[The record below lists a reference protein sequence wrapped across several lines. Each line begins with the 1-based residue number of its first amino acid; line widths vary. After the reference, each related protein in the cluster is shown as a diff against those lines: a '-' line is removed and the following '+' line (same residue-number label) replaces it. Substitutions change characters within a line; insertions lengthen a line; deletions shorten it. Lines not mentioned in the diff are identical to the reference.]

1 MTKEDTETGPSPE
14 KLTDD
19 IFERYDKDRNNAME
33 KHEFQNAILEK
44 PYLFTMFPVLY
55 DKIFKSSIE

>member
-44 PYLFTMFPVLY
+44 PYLFTMFPVLRV
-55 DKIFKSSIE
+55 